1 MNRTYGKAKDLP
13 GIYLSI
19 FTDKYLV
26 LFTIVPCIIAKVFL
40 VHTNYQCLL
49 HPLRSRPQ
57 PPTGRRESGRR
68 GRGGRWEGYDART
81 VYMIVWS
88 STISET
94 VLLPHS
100 AKSPSQMPP
109 DRVSPWL
116 VLPSEHPLL
125 WRCFPVA
132 AAATAAVAAAAAAA
146 AGGGDCGGAAA
157 GADAGGAVDLAC
169 WLWVFSLSNL
179 CTLSRCF
186 VGFRVFFFVGVCVTG
201 AGRRK
206 CKNRQERKKTRH
218 TLRVAIHDK
227 HAVKPQRNVFDV
239 TSGDCM
245 SSFFDPSTVRGGT
258 GGLLCPKKAA
268 GYLKRPAKKIKKNLK
283 K

>member
-146 AGGGDCGGAAA
+146 AAAAGGGDCGGAAA

-186 VGFRVFFFVGVCVTG
+186 VGFRVFFSWVCVLRGQGGENVRTDKRG
-201 AGRRK
+201 K
-206 CKNRQERKKTRH
+206 RH
-218 TLRVAIHDK
+218 GTL
-227 HAVKPQRNVFDV
+227 
-239 TSGDCM
+239 CE
-245 SSFFDPSTVRGGT
+245 
-258 GGLLCPKKAA
+258 LLYTISMP
-268 GYLKRPAKKIKKNLK
+268 
-283 K
+283 